1 MITETQ
7 LQSMKLAENATS
19 SDPYILKKLIE
30 EHDTTTMRHG
40 IDYYNNDNAIR
51 SRKIYAYD
59 PNGNKYI
66 DEDAINNRIPHNW
79 HKLLVDQKVSYLLGK
94 PIVLTAEPER
104 LAESINN
111 ILDEDFD
118 DVLQE
123 IGKGSSNKGTEYLH
137 PFINS
142 QGNFSYIVVSAL
154 QGIPIY
160 DTDYEQEMVAFIR
173 YYPYWVNGKETVRA
187 EWWTAENV
195 TYYIKQPS
203 GMYVLDDSIENPA
216 NHFTVGDEGRGWGR
230 VPFIEFRNNEEKYS
244 DLRFYKEIVDAYDL
258 IIANRANT
266 IEDIQK
272 AFYVLKGYDG
282 TSLSEFNA
290 NLRRYRAAKVSGDG
304 GIDIEQGDIPVE
316 AEDSTLNRMEENIF
330 LFGQGVNIKTDR
342 FGQSPSGVA
351 LKFLFHLLDLKANI
365 MARKFAKAIKE
376 FTWFLIEYLRI
387 KDIYSAPQD
396 AINSVRVTFNKA
408 MPVNELEMVQMAQ
421 MSKGLISD
429 KTIRSN
435 HVWVE
440 DEQWEE
446 EQIEL
451 ENEGRVDIDQFGG
464 DDNEPVE
471 ES

>member
-7 LQSMKLAENATS
+7 LQSMRLAENATS

-30 EHDTTTMRHG
+30 EHNTTSMRQG
-40 IDYYNNDNAIR
+40 VDYYNNDNAIR
-51 SRKIYAYD
+51 NRKIFAYD
-59 PNGNKYI
+59 ADGRKFED
-66 DEDAINNRIPHNW
+66 DEAINNRIPHNW

-104 LAESINN
+104 LSEEVNGF
-111 ILDEDFD
+111 LDEDFD

-142 QGNFSYIVVSAL
+142 QGKFDYIVVSAL

-173 YYPYWVNGKETVRA
+173 YYPYWVNGKETIRA
-187 EWWTAENV
+187 EWWTADDV

-203 GMYVLDDSIENPA
+203 GMYVLDDSVDNPA
-216 NHFTVGDEGRGWGR
+216 NHFSVGEEGKGWGK

-304 GIDIEQGDIPVE
+304 GIDIEQGDVPVE
-316 AEDSTLNRMEENIF
+316 AEDSTLDRMEENIF
-330 LFGQGVNIKTDR
+330 LFGQGVNIKTDK

-376 FTWFLIEYLRI
+376 FVWFLIEYLRI
-387 KDIYSAPQD
+387 TDKFSAPQD
-396 AINSVRVTFNKA
+396 ALDSVRVTFNKA

-429 KTIRSN
+429 ETIVSN

-440 DEQWEE
+440 DANYEKEQM
-446 EQIEL
+446 EQEQ
-451 ENEGRVDIDQFGG
+451 EGRVDLDGPVID
-464 DDNEPVE
+464 DEPTE
-471 ES
+471 